1 MEKAAWNILK
11 NKQINEAKLA
21 KKIFDLCNKIGEGV
35 HDKLHIIDTSEG
47 HGLED
52 EKQQFRVYHS
62 DGYCFDISME
72 PIEIGKDECNYC
84 SVDNKEYQFM
94 DGIYN
99 GFKECS
105 LQEAI
110 FLIKKI

>member
-1 MEKAAWNILK
+1 MKKSKWNILQE
-11 NKQINEAKLA
+11 KQIREAKLA
-21 KKIFDLCNKIGEGV
+21 KKIFDLCDKIGEGV

-52 EKQQFRVYHS
+52 EKKQFRVYHA
-62 DGYCFDISME
+62 DGFCFDISME
-72 PIEIGKDECNYC
+72 PVEIGEYECNY
-84 SVDNKEYQFM
+84 SAIDNKEYQFM
-94 DGIYN
+94 EGIYE